1 MTPDLLED
9 IYQTFEKHGIDR
21 SKLVPVIIDGELKE
35 IYHIDLA
42 ENLYVGEDA
51 FQRDKDDLKN
61 GKMVQKATYRT
72 HLLRVNGI
80 PFESIFKFAYAF
92 FKSKQLVDEWKA
104 AEFV

>member
-1 MTPDLLED
+1 
-9 IYQTFEKHGIDR
+9 
-21 SKLVPVIIDGELKE
+21 
-35 IYHIDLA
+35 
-42 ENLYVGEDA
+42 
-51 FQRDKDDLKN
+51 
-61 GKMVQKATYRT
+61 MVQKATYRT